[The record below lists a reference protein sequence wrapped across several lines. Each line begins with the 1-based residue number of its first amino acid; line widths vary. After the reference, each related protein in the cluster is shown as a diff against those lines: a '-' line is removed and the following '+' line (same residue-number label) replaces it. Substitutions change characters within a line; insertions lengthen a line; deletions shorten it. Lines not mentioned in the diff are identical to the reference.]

1 MAAPM
6 LRTGY
11 PDFFL
16 SRLAWI
22 YTIIQD
28 RYDRYKPVMPMMMF
42 EAPSSRS
49 FENIS
54 QISGFGQFDQLAENE
69 MIRHDERVQGFD
81 IKFTHVRFGL
91 GFKLGKHLSM
101 DDLDRLFPQDGRDLA
116 DSALDTQET
125 TAANHFN
132 RAFNGT
138 YTGADGKVL
147 CATDHPQAKAGGSQK
162 NRPTTQADLSIT
174 ALDQMFADVGDW
186 EDDAGKKIKRR
197 IKMLGI
203 PQQLAWLAERITRS
217 PHLQGTANNDITPG
231 DLRGLTYFINEYF
244 TDEDAWFGFTEKR
257 SDGLI
262 WFWRQKFAVEDQ
274 YVINPGF
281 LEVIAD
287 YFTSSG
293 WGDWKVVYGSAGA

>member
-1 MAAPM
+1 MAVPM

-11 PDFFL
+11 PDFFED
-16 SRLAWI
+16 RLAWI
-22 YTIIQD
+22 YTIIND
-28 RYDRYKPVMPMMMF
+28 RYDRYVPVMPLVFF
-42 EAPSSRS
+42 EAPSNRM

-54 QISGFGQFDQLAENE
+54 QISGFGQFNQLAENE
-69 MIRHDERVQGFD
+69 LIPHDERVQGFD

-91 GFKLGKHLSM
+91 GFKLSKHLSM

-116 DSALDTQET
+116 DSARDTQET
-125 TAANHFN
+125 TAANHLN

-138 YTGADGKVL
+138 YVGADGKVL

-162 NRPTTQADLSIT
+162 NRPTTHADLSIT

-197 IKMLGI
+197 IKTLII
-203 PQQLAWLAERITRS
+203 PQEIAWLAERITRS

-231 DLRGLTYFINEYF
+231 DLRGLTYSIWEYL
-244 TDEDAWFGFTEKR
+244 TDPDAWFGITEKR

-262 WFWRQKFAVEDQ
+262 WFWRQKFQTDDQ
-274 YVINPGF
+274 YVINPGY

-293 WGDWKVVYGSAGA
+293 WGDWKVIYGSAGA

>member
-1 MAAPM
+1 MAVPM

-16 SRLAWI
+16 SRLANI
-22 YTIIQD
+22 YTIIND
-28 RYDRYKPVMPMMMF
+28 RYDRYQPVMPLVF
-42 EAPSSRS
+42 SEAPSKRS

-54 QISGFGQFDQLAENE
+54 QISGFGQFSQLAENE
-69 MIRHDERVQGFD
+69 LIPHDERVQGYD
-81 IKFTHVRFGL
+81 IRFTHVRYGL

-101 DDLDRLFPQDGRDLA
+101 DDLDRLFPQDGADLA
-116 DSALDTQET
+116 DSARDTQET
-125 TAANHFN
+125 TAANHLN
-132 RAFNGT
+132 RAFNTT
-138 YTGADGKVL
+138 YTGADGSVL
-147 CATDHPQAKAGGSQK
+147 CATDHTRSKAGGDQQ
-162 NRPTTQADLSIT
+162 NRPTTHADLSIT

-186 EDDAGKKIKRR
+186 TDEAGKLIKRR
-197 IKMLGI
+197 IKTLII

-231 DLRGLTYFINEYF
+231 DLRGLTYSIWEYL
-244 TDEDAWFGFTEKR
+244 TDEDAWFGITEKR

-262 WFWRQKFAVEDQ
+262 WFWRQKFNVEDQ
-274 YVINPGF
+274 YVINPGY

-293 WGDWKVVYGSAGA
+293 WGDWRVIYGSAGA